1 MSPCVNIMLYGKEKL
16 LPRVSAV
23 EVLNDYKLLVTFQD
37 QEQKIYD
44 AKPLLQLPIYKNLAK
59 VFASARVECGT
70 VTWHGDI
77 DISPETLYLNSVKI

>member
-1 MSPCVNIMLYGKEKL
+1 MLYGKEKL

-23 EVLNDYKLLVTFQD
+23 EVLDDYKLLVTFKN